1 MFGILHTLLVLAV
14 LIILN
19 EIFRRYK
26 ALTLVF
32 FIAVPLILTFAVW
45 IPNTTGD
52 SSTNTWFHWAK
63 VYSVV
68 IAAIGF
74 TLMRMT
80 KMNDLVVMKLFV
92 PAILVINII
101 EAVVRDFEFYA
112 STLNVWHVLNGV
124 AGIFC
129 LLAISGWKGI
139 SSEKDDKQDLLWTD
153 MTVYWII
160 AYSIWNLSY
169 VWFCIPIHSGYAFTH
184 LLAAFIPAFFIKKGT
199 WIQARAYT
207 LAAWMIYLFTFT
219 SFIDNPQNLFQMP
232 ENSTIKLI
240 FGILSITSNGAF
252 FAYHVYRKIKLS
264 KWKLG
269 ENVHAIES

>member
-1 MFGILHTLLVLAV
+1 MIGIIHTLGVLAIL
-14 LIILN
+14 LIFN
-19 EIFRRYK
+19 EIFRRFK
-26 ALTLVF
+26 GFTLAF
-32 FIAVPLILTFAVW
+32 FVLVPLVLTFTVW
-45 IPNTTGD
+45 IPQTTGD
-52 SSTNTWFHWAK
+52 ASTNTWFHWAK

-74 TLMRMT
+74 TLMRLT
-80 KMNDLVVMKLFV
+80 KLNESIAMKLFV

-112 STLNVWHVLNGV
+112 SSSNIWHILNGL

-139 SSEKDDKQDLLWTD
+139 AAEKEDKQDLLWKD
-153 MTVYWII
+153 MTTYWIV

-207 LAAWMIYLFTFT
+207 LAIWMIYLFTFT
-219 SFIDNPQNLFQMP
+219 SFIDNPENLVQMP
-232 ENSTIKLI
+232 ENASLKMF
-240 FGILSITSNGAF
+240 FGILSVSANGLF
-252 FAYHVYRKIKLS
+252 FAYHIYRKIKLS
-264 KWKLG
+264 KWKPG
-269 ENVHAIES
+269 ENIHSLES